1 MSKATDFFK
10 SCVLFLLRLSVV
22 ALPATFLTL
31 CTMDLAAREISPLP
45 LRVFL
50 YGGVFLAYGGPI
62 VGAIFKTPDSLNA
75 CCFITYRMLIFAVP
89 FSITCFCC
97 LFDMIVSCAGKEE
110 YISPLTPKA
119 LVNYLNGQI
128 GDFSTALFVAALIKV
143 AAVIV
148 YSISICFGLK
158 FNLQPSD
165 LQKLLIR
172 LKLSS
177 LSGQEPT
184 SLPSRA
190 PIDSGNTRHEA
201 PPKYEA
207 IILMDQPPPSYEGLP
222 KNTVVGV

>member
-1 MSKATDFFK
+1 MSGATDFFK

-31 CTMDLAAREISPLP
+31 CTMDVAAREISPLP

-158 FNLQPSD
+158 FNLQASD
-165 LQKLLIR
+165 LQKLIR
-172 LKLSS
+172 LKPSS
-177 LSGQEPT
+177 SSGQEPT

-190 PIDSGNTRHEA
+190 PIDTWHEA